1 MLVFVACNAFFSM
14 AEIAVLSARRVRL
27 AQLAARPVRA
37 AARTLAL
44 SRDPTRFLSTLQTG
58 MTSIGILSGA
68 VGEATLVGHMRG
80 LVERWPP
87 LAPYAEP
94 VSLVVMV
101 TGLTYLSIVVGELVP
116 KRLALTKTAS
126 ASR

>member
-1 MLVFVACNAFFSM
+1 M